1 MNRAAAERKSHWEK
15 VYETR
20 SPARLGWYRP
30 KLETSLAWIEELA
43 LAPEAPI
50 IDIGGGVSTLVDDLL
65 DAGHEMIALLDISE
79 KALEQVKARLGS
91 QAQLVM
97 WLGGDVTS
105 VSLPKH
111 RFDLW
116 HDRAV
121 FHFLMLPAEQERY
134 RQQLLRAVKPG
145 GHAIISTF
153 APEAPAKCSGLP
165 VMRYDHAAL
174 QQTLGEPFQ
183 LERYSRELHV
193 TPGGVEQMY
202 QFCQFRLAD

>member
-1 MNRAAAERKSHWEK
+1 MIRASAERKSHWEK
-15 VYETR
+15 VYATR
-20 SPARLGWYRP
+20 SPVRLGWYRP
-30 KLETSLAWIEELA
+30 RLETSLAWIEELA

-50 IDIGGGVSTLVDDLL
+50 IDIGGGVSTLVDNLL
-65 DAGHEMIALLDISE
+65 DAGHEMIALLDISD
-79 KALEQVKARLGS
+79 KALELVKARLGS
-91 QAQLVM
+91 RAELVM

-111 RFDLW
+111 HFDLW

-134 RQQLLRAVKPG
+134 RQQLLHAVKPG
-145 GHAIISTF
+145 GQAIISTF

-165 VMRYDHAAL
+165 VTRYDHAAL
-174 QQTLGEPFQ
+174 QQTLGPSVQ
-183 LERYSRELHV
+183 LERHSQEPHV

-202 QFCQFRLAD
+202 QSCQFRLAG